1 MMNSYFLDR
10 ALAPIAEKVTEGER
24 LSFDDGLTLFAS
36 DDLHGLGRLADVVRR
51 RKHGLATYFNVNRH
65 LNPTNICYADC
76 KFCSFFRKPRE
87 EGGYTHSIEECVR
100 MAREA
105 HQQGA
110 TELHIVG
117 GLNTFLP
124 FSYFTDLLSTLKREF
139 PGMHLKA
146 FTMVELDYFAH
157 FYKLSDGEV
166 IEQLKAAG
174 MDSCP
179 GGGAEIFA
187 DRVRRHI
194 CSHKT
199 DGARWLELSGKVHQ
213 AGLKTNATMLYGHI
227 ENYED
232 RIDHLVKL
240 REQQDRTG
248 GFQCFIPLAFYPPGT
263 QLAHLPGPSG
273 IDSLKTMAVSRLMLD
288 NIDHIKA
295 YWVMLG
301 KRLAQTALHFGAN
314 DFDGTI
320 LGGGELMESYLA
332 DGPNENQATKEE
344 IVKLISEAGF
354 TAVERDT
361 LYHPLREYA
370 AA

>member
-1 MMNSYFLDR
+1 MDAFLLDKK
-10 ALAPIAEKVTEGER
+10 LAPIAEKVMAGER
-24 LSFDDGLTLFAS
+24 LSFEEGMTLFAT
-36 DDLHGLGRLADVVRR
+36 DDLHSLGRLADAVRR
-51 RKHGLATYFNVNRH
+51 RKHGRATYFNVNRH

-87 EGGYTHSIEECVR
+87 EGGYTHSIDQCVR

-105 HQQGA
+105 RAQGA

-117 GLNTFLP
+117 GLNTWLP
-124 FSYFTDLLSTLKREF
+124 FSYFTDLLSALKREL
-139 PGMHLKA
+139 PDIHLKA

-157 FYKLSDGEV
+157 FYKMSDEEV
-166 IEQLKAAG
+166 IEKLKAAG

-187 DRVRRHI
+187 DRVRRQI
-194 CSHKT
+194 CAHKT
-199 DGARWLELSGKVHQ
+199 SGERWLELSGKVHR

-232 RIDHLVKL
+232 RLDHLIKL
-240 REQQDRTG
+240 RQQQDKTG
-248 GFQCFIPLAFYPPGT
+248 GFQCFIPLAFHPPGT

-273 IDSLKTMAVSRLMLD
+273 IDSLKTIAVSRLMLD

-320 LGGGELMESYLA
+320 LGGGELMQSYLA
-332 DGPNENQATKEE
+332 DGQSENQATKEE
-344 IVKLISEAGF
+344 IVRLITEAGF
-354 TAVERDT
+354 QAIERDT

>member
-1 MMNSYFLDR
+1 MLENFLVDR
-10 ALAPIAEKVTEGER
+10 GLLPIAERVMAGER
-24 LSFDDGLTLFAS
+24 LSFEDGRTLFAT
-36 DDLHGLGRLADVVRR
+36 DDLHGLGRLADMVRR
-51 RKHGLATYFNVNRH
+51 RKHGRATYFNVNRH

-76 KFCSFFRKPRE
+76 KFCSFFRKPRQ
-87 EGGYTHSIEECVR
+87 EGGYTHNIDECVR
-100 MAREA
+100 MASEA
-105 HQQGA
+105 RAQGA

-117 GLNTFLP
+117 GLNTWLP

-139 PGMHLKA
+139 PEMHLKA
-146 FTMVELDYFAH
+146 FTMVEIDYFAR
-157 FYKLSDGEV
+157 FYKMSDEEV
-166 IEQLKAAG
+166 IEKLKAAG

-187 DRVRRHI
+187 EGVRRKI

-199 DGARWLELSGKVHQ
+199 DGGRWLELSGKVHA

-227 ENYED
+227 ENHED
-232 RIDHLVKL
+232 RVDHLVKL
-240 REQQDRTG
+240 REQQDRSG
-248 GFQCFIPLAFYPPGT
+248 GFQCFIPLAFYPPET

-273 IDSLKTMAVSRLMLD
+273 IDNLKTIAVSRLMLD

-332 DGPNENQATKEE
+332 DAPDENQATKDE
-344 IVKLISEAGF
+344 IVRLISEAGF
-354 TAVERDT
+354 LPVERDT
-361 LYHPLREYA
+361 LYHPLRQYA